1 MVPSVFLGK
10 QQLIDQELKF
20 DIYYNRIFDPNL
32 DDKLEAAW
40 DRGIKEAEKIKDK
53 NIKQLICE
61 ENIIVETDER
71 TYNPNYIIF
80 SEYSSKEKKIVL
92 YKKSIQKIF
101 IPSIP
106 DEYILWKNYEK
117 VIDLFLTHEYFHHL
131 EANNYIGVTSETE
144 KIQIKIGPF
153 ILKRRLRA
161 LSEIAAHAF
170 VKEFYDIW

>member
-1 MVPSVFLGK
+1 MVPSVFLNK

-20 DIYYNRIFDPNL
+20 DIYYNRISDLNL
-32 DDKLEAAW
+32 DDILEIAW
-40 DRGIKEAEKIKDK
+40 NRGIKEAEKIKNKD
-53 NIKQLICE
+53 IKQLIFQ
-61 ENIIVETDER
+61 ENILIETDEKS
-71 TYNPNYIIF
+71 YNPAYTIF
-80 SEYSSKEKKIVL
+80 SDYNSKEKKITI
-92 YKKSIQKIF
+92 YKKNIQNVF

-106 DEYILWKNYEK
+106 DKYFFWKDNEK
-117 VIDLFLTHEYFHHL
+117 IVDLFLTHEYFHHL
-131 EANNYIGVTSETE
+131 EAKYIGLTSEIK

>member
-1 MVPSVFLGK
+1 MVPSVFLDK
-10 QQLIDQELKF
+10 QQLISQELKF
-20 DIYYNRIFDPNL
+20 DIYYDRISQHNL
-32 DDKLEAAW
+32 DDILEIAW
-40 DRGIKEAEKIKDK
+40 SRGIREAKRIKHK
-53 NIKQLICE
+53 NIKQLICG
-61 ENIIVETDER
+61 ENIIVETDEK
-71 TYNPNYIIF
+71 THNLNYIIF
-80 SEYSSKEKKIVL
+80 SSYESKEKKITL
-92 YKKSIQKIF
+92 YKKNIQNIF

-106 DEYILWKNYEK
+106 DEYVLWRNHEK

-131 EANNYIGVTSETE
+131 EANYIGVTSEIK